1 MWTVYELPLSDDAP
15 AQREL
20 PHGPD
25 GAGAEKS
32 DEVILEGNMA
42 WFCRLRWLAIAGLA
56 VLALVGWVSSA
67 ALVTTG
73 LRLDPVGLSAAAGIL
88 LLLNLAWLLL
98 ARMGSHSARR
108 AAVARRTLWL
118 QILLDLAVLTAV
130 VHFLGSVHTFA
141 PFMYLFHIVLACI
154 FLPYARS
161 LAVALAG
168 MGMYLACLI
177 MESTGAIGT
186 GSVPAGIAVGS
197 AMPHGGAIPMTVLAV
212 QFFSVGFVSLTV
224 WYLASRLSNDL
235 RRRDEELLAI
245 NGRLQAATEER
256 ASHMLQTTHQLK
268 APFAAIHANAQIL
281 LGGHCGPLPPA
292 AVVVVE
298 QIAARCE
305 ALSRGI
311 TAMLQLSNLRSQAQ
325 NPPSPVPLDLSD
337 TVRSCLAAMKPQA
350 EKRGILFEE
359 NLSPANVL
367 AVQDHAVMIIDNIL
381 SNAVNYS
388 TDGQR
393 IWVSARAKPDGG
405 AIIMVRDCGIGIPA
419 DKLPRIFDDYYRT
432 IEAARHNRGSTGLGL
447 AIVRQTAI
455 AGGIG
460 VRVESAPASGTVF
473 TLDFPSQGGRGA
485 HGVPVDRG

>member
-1 MWTVYELPLSDDAP
+1 
-15 AQREL
+15 
-20 PHGPD
+20 
-25 GAGAEKS
+25 
-32 DEVILEGNMA
+32 
-42 WFCRLRWLAIAGLA
+42 
-56 VLALVGWVSSA
+56 
-67 ALVTTG
+67 
-73 LRLDPVGLSAAAGIL
+73 
-88 LLLNLAWLLL
+88 
-98 ARMGSHSARR
+98 
-108 AAVARRTLWL
+108 
-118 QILLDLAVLTAV
+118 
-130 VHFLGSVHTFA
+130 
-141 PFMYLFHIVLACI
+141 MYLFHIVLACI

-186 GSVPAGIAVGS
+186 GSVLAGIGVGS
-197 AMPHGGAIPMTVLAV
+197 AMPDRGAIPVTVLAV
-212 QFFSVGFVSLTV
+212 QFLSVGFVSLTV

-245 NGRLQAATEER
+245 NGRLEAATEER
-256 ASHMLQTTHQLK
+256 AEPHAADD
-268 APFAAIHANAQIL
+268 APVEGAVC
-281 LGGHCGPLPPA
+281 GHSCKRPDPAGRALRPPSPA

-405 AIIMVRDCGIGIPA
+405 AIVMVRDCGIGIPA